1 MAMHFTQVRP
11 PSFRCLLLPRT
22 QTLTSAPRTSA
33 FCQQQS
39 FPPVRFLISSRHG
52 QFRVRSYLGFN
63 PAPRLEHIAISLPSA
78 CRIANIALNDAM
90 ILPHD
95 ANPHRMEFS
104 ERTEQYRP
112 IEFGDRGLLI
122 RLSVDDLNGNG
133 RHARKV
139 KNSRGSR
146 RQSEEHTSELQSPMY
161 LVCRL

>member
-1 MAMHFTQVRP
+1 MTEKQ
-11 PSFRCLLLPRT
+11 
-22 QTLTSAPRTSA
+22 
-33 FCQQQS
+33 
-39 FPPVRFLISSRHG
+39 I
-52 QFRVRSYLGFN
+52 LGFN

-104 ERTEQYRP
+104 ERTEQYRT
-112 IEFGDRGLLI
+112 IEFGDRGLLT

-146 RQSEEHTSELQSPMY
+146 RQVDHASMNEWATIIDSNHH
-161 LVCRL
+161 RLAIALICDLYPGTERQRAMCGSQNTRMRALATRGLAAFVGIN